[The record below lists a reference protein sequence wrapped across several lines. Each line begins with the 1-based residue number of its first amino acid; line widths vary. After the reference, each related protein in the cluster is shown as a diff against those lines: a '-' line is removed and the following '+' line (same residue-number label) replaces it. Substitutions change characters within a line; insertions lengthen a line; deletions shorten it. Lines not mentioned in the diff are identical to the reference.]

1 MSAAAPVG
9 RLLGIGEVLG
19 TLRPDF
25 PDVTISKI
33 RFLEAEGLVSPERTP
48 SGYRKFA
55 AADVERLRYVLMCQR
70 DHYLPLKVIRDNLA
84 AIDRGLEPPEVS
96 GEAGARVPRALVA
109 VDGLPSAEAF
119 RVAPSDVR
127 LSRDELLAQ
136 SGLSALVLDQLESFG
151 IVRATRRSGPHRQYG
166 VEAVEIASAV
176 AGMTAFG
183 IEARHVRQF
192 KVAADR
198 EVGLVAQVVTPL
210 ARQRDP
216 DSQQRAD
223 QATRELAAL
232 SVRLH
237 AALVRSGLSDEL
249 GR

>member
-1 MSAAAPVG
+1 
-9 RLLGIGEVLG
+9 VL
-19 TLRPDF
+19 T
-25 PDVTISKI
+25 
-33 RFLEAEGLVSPERTP
+33 
-48 SGYRKFA
+48 
-55 AADVERLRYVLMCQR
+55 CQR
-70 DHYLPLKVIRDNLA
+70 DHYLPLKVIRDNLD
-84 AIDRGLEPPEVS
+84 AIDRGLEPPAV
-96 GEAGARVPRALVA
+96 GGDAGPRVPLALVA
-109 VDGLPSAEAF
+109 VDALPSAETF
-119 RVAPSDVR
+119 RAAPGDVR
-127 LSRDELLAQ
+127 LSRDELIAE
-136 SGLSALVLDQLESFG
+136 SGLTALVLDQLESFG
-151 IVRATRRSGPHRQYG
+151 IVRATRRSGPHRHYG
-166 VEAVEIASAV
+166 VEAAEIATAV

-183 IEARHVRQF
+183 IEPRHVRQF

-237 AALVRSGLSDEL
+237 AALVRAGLADEL